1 MSKWSKW
8 RDISS
13 IKNFAE
19 EIGKS
24 PGVYKIR
31 LADSARRPIHISRLF
46 GDDQDGLLAIG
57 ESVDLARRI
66 KEFYNAYAARTF
78 GHSSMGDR
86 LFLVLMC
93 QYSCFKT
100 TYQNNSTVQFR
111 VMKLSDK
118 AEAQAEEEK
127 LLKNYF
133 KEHGELPP
141 LNSSMP
147 DRHSWDE
154 IIKT

>member
-1 MSKWSKW
+1 M
-8 RDISS
+8 
-13 IKNFAE
+13 
-19 EIGKS
+19 
-24 PGVYKIR
+24 
-31 LADSARRPIHISRLF
+31 
-46 GDDQDGLLAIG
+46 LAIG

-66 KEFYNAYAARTF
+66 KEFYNAYAAGTF
-78 GHSSMGDR
+78 GRSSTGDR

-93 QYSCFKT
+93 QYSSFKT

-118 AEAQAEEEK
+118 AEAQTEEEK

-147 DRHSWDE
+147 DKHSWDE